1 MSSDVPRLRY
11 LLPKFSGNYTAFMKT
26 LKSSC
31 SFHASDIAKYRLKVL
46 EFGAVHG
53 WKAVKDAF
61 GVGRSTYYLW
71 KHELKRTH
79 GKLSSLVPKST
90 KPYHLREMHYDSRLA
105 TFIRSVREQYG
116 RIGKHKLEILLTTY
130 AQEIGVTPVKSTAIG
145 KIIKRNHYYFEG
157 KKRYKRRRI
166 GVLRVKKA
174 PKEKLPGYIE
184 IDSVIVFVLNERHV
198 FITAI
203 DVVTKYAACI
213 YAKTTAS
220 KKALELLMQLHT
232 IYGDTLRAIQT
243 DNGSEFL
250 GLFDQY
256 CHDNAMPHYFT
267 YPRSPRINGGI
278 ERFNRTIQEEF
289 IDRTDSLYIS
299 AEEISTHLKDYLRWY
314 NEVRPHQSLGY
325 LSPSQY
331 QQTLQSNM

>member
-1 MSSDVPRLRY
+1 
-11 LLPKFSGNYTAFMKT
+11 MKT
-26 LKSSC
+26 LESSC
-31 SFHASDIAKYRLKVL
+31 AFDASDIAKYRLKVL

-61 GVGRSTYYLW
+61 GVGRSTYFLW
-71 KHELKRTH
+71 KHEFKHTH
-79 GKLSSLVPKST
+79 GKLSSLVPQST
-90 KPYHLREMHYDSRLA
+90 RPHHVRQMHYDYRLA

-116 RIGKHKLEILLTTY
+116 RIGKHKLEILLAAY
-130 AQEIGVTPVKSTAIG
+130 AQEIGATPLKSTAIG
-145 KIIKRNHYYFEG
+145 KIIKRNHYFFEG
-157 KKRYKRRRI
+157 RRRYKKRRT

-174 PKEKLPGYIE
+174 PKEKTPGYIE
-184 IDSVIVFVLNERHV
+184 MDCVIVFILGERHT

-203 DVVTKYAACI
+203 DVVTKYAACV
-213 YAKTTAS
+213 YAHTATTTKTH
-220 KKALELLMQLHT
+220 ALLTQLHT
-232 IYGDTLRAIQT
+232 LYGDKLRAVQT

-250 GLFDQY
+250 GVFDQY
-256 CHDNAMPHYFT
+256 CQTHTIPHFFT

-289 IDRTDSLYIS
+289 IDRTDSLYLGADAI
-299 AEEISTHLKDYLRWY
+299 TTNLQRYLDWY
-314 NEVRPHQSLGY
+314 NEIRPHQSLGN

>member
-11 LLPKFSGNYTAFMKT
+11 LLPKFKGNYTAFMKT
-26 LKSSC
+26 LESSC
-31 SFHASDIAKYRLKVL
+31 AFDASDIATYRLKVL
-46 EFGAVHG
+46 EFGSVHG
-53 WKAVKDAF
+53 WKAVRDAF

-71 KHELKRTH
+71 KSALTRTH
-79 GKLSSLVPKST
+79 GRLSSLVPQST
-90 KPYHLREMHYDSRLA
+90 KPHRVRQMQYDHRLA

-116 RIGKHKLEILLTTY
+116 RIGKSKLEILLAAY
-130 AQEIGVTPVKSTAIG
+130 AQEIGVSSLKSTAIG

-157 KKRYKRRRI
+157 RRHYKKRRT

-174 PKEKLPGYIE
+174 PKEKTPGYIE
-184 IDSVIVFVLNERHV
+184 LDCVIVYILGERHV

-203 DVVTKYAACI
+203 DIVTKYATCS
-213 YAKTTAS
+213 YAKSAICT
-220 KKALELLMQLHT
+220 KAHDLLVHIHNL
-232 IYGDTLRAIQT
+232 YGDRLRAVQT

-250 GLFDQY
+250 GVFDQY
-256 CHDNAMPHYFT
+256 CHAHDIPHLFT

-289 IDRTDSLYIS
+289 IDRTDSIYLGTDAIT
-299 AEEISTHLKDYLRWY
+299 THLQRYLNWY
-314 NEVRPHQSLGY
+314 NDVRPHQSLGH
-325 LSPSQY
+325 LSPSKY

>member
-11 LLPKFSGNYTAFMKT
+11 LLPTFKGNYTAFMKT
-26 LKSSC
+26 LESSC
-31 SFHASDIAKYRLKVL
+31 TFDASDIAKYRLKLL
-46 EFGAVHG
+46 EFGAIHG

-61 GVGRSTYYLW
+61 GVGRSTYFLW
-71 KHELKRTH
+71 KSTLTH
-79 GKLSSLVPKST
+79 SKGKLSSLVPKST
-90 KPYHLREMHYDSRLA
+90 KPHHVRHMEYDHRMA

-116 RIGKHKLEILLTTY
+116 RIGKHKLEILLTAY
-130 AQEIGVTPVKSTAIG
+130 AQGLGVPPLKSTAIG

-157 KKRYKRRRI
+157 RRRYRKRRA

-184 IDSVIVFVLNERHV
+184 MDSVIVFVLGERHV

-213 YAKTTAS
+213 YAKTAAS
-220 KKALELLMQLHT
+220 TKALELLMHMHCN
-232 IYGDTLRAIQT
+232 YGDRLRAVQT

-250 GLFDQY
+250 GVFDQY
-256 CHDNAMPHYFT
+256 CQSHNIPHHFT
-267 YPRSPRINGGI
+267 YPRSPRINGGV

-289 IDRTDSLYIS
+289 IDRTDSLFLGTDAIS
-299 AEEISTHLKDYLRWY
+299 KHLQQYLDWY
-314 NEVRPHQSLGY
+314 NEVRPHQALGN

-331 QQTLQSNM
+331 QQALESNM